1 MVSIM
6 SPNPVKKLIRFLIP
20 PAFWLGV
27 WQLTAM
33 AVGMELKL
41 PTPLAVLQALGTL
54 ALEPLFWRSAGAS
67 LLRIFLGMAAGTLLG
82 VLLAC
87 VTSLSR
93 WANAILA
100 PAIKVVR
107 ATPVISFILLVWLWV
122 SRSYV
127 PSVISALMVLPV
139 VWLNVS
145 RGIAETDSQLLEL
158 ARTYRFGTFKTLRLI
173 YIPSVKPYFASGV
186 NTAMGL
192 AWKSGVAAEAICLPA
207 AAIGTQVY
215 YSKLYLESP
224 DLFAWTAVVIVLSF
238 VLEKLISLLLGEG
251 KGGAL

>member
-1 MVSIM
+1 M
-6 SPNPVKKLIRFLIP
+6 SPNPFKKLIRFLIP

-33 AVGMELKL
+33 AVNMELKL
-41 PTPLAVLQALGTL
+41 PTPISVLQALSEMIF
-54 ALEPLFWRSAGAS
+54 EPLFWQSAAAS
-67 LLRIFLGMAAGTLLG
+67 LGRIFLGMAVGTLFG
-82 VLLAC
+82 VLLAIL
-87 VTSLSR
+87 TSLSS

-127 PSVISALMVLPV
+127 PSVIAALMVLPV

-145 RGIAETDSQLLEL
+145 RGIIETDKQLLEL
-158 ARTYRFGTFKTLRLI
+158 ARSYRFGTFKTLRLV
-173 YIPSVKPYFASGV
+173 YLPSVKPYFASGV

-215 YSKLYLESP
+215 YAKLYLESP
-224 DLFAWTAVVIVLSF
+224 DLFAWTAIVILLSF
-238 VLEKLISLLLGEG
+238 LLEKLIAHLLGEG
-251 KGGAL
+251 KRGFAS